1 MTISERLKRLE
12 DMDGFIEEKARELAG
27 LRAQRR
33 HEGHVSID
41 LLALIQILG
50 WTMTET
56 HLEKAI
62 EKILDV
68 SQGRVS
74 KKEVMLL
81 SEHLFRS

>member
-12 DMDGFIEEKARELAG
+12 DMDGFIEEKARELAD

-62 EKILDV
+62 GKILDV

-81 SEHLFRS
+81 QS

>member
-12 DMDGFIEEKARELAG
+12 DMDRFIGEKARELAG
-27 LRAQRR
+27 LKAQRR

-41 LLALIQILG
+41 LMALIQILG
-50 WTMTET
+50 LMMTET

-74 KKEVMLL
+74 KQEVMPLP
-81 SEHLFRS
+81 EHMFR

>member
-12 DMDGFIEEKARELAG
+12 DMDRFIGEKARELAG
-27 LRAQRR
+27 LKAQRR

-41 LLALIQILG
+41 LMALIQILG
-50 WTMTET
+50 LMMTET

-74 KKEVMLL
+74 K
-81 SEHLFRS
+81 